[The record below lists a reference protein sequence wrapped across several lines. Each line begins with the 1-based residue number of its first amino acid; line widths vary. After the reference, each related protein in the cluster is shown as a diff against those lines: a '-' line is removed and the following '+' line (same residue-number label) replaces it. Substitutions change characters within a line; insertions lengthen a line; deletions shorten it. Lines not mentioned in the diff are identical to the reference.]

1 MRKTKMNEKKNQSQ
15 QRERSNTRKGVF
27 LMLMV
32 IHREMR
38 RDTHRL
44 L

>member
-1 MRKTKMNEKKNQSQ
+1 MRKTKMNEEKNQSQ
-15 QRERSNTRKGVF
+15 QRERSNTRKGLF
-27 LMLMV
+27 LMLMG

-38 RDTHRL
+38 KDTHRL